1 MRLLALPLV
10 GALLALAAAG
20 CGGGPR
26 VTQTRE
32 VAAFDRLE
40 ITDSVDVEV
49 TPGDSRAVV
58 VTAGEDVIDH
68 VHTESSGGVL
78 RIDIV
83 DRGIVIGPDPFD
95 DARVKVSAGALDGV
109 RVDGSGD
116 VRLSGLDRDALELEI
131 DGAGDIEA
139 TGTVG
144 NLIATIQGAGDANL
158 SGLEARIARVT
169 VEGAGDAQLNVTDT
183 LDVAVRGAG
192 DVSYRGDPSVRSSVE
207 GAGDLRHEG

>member
-1 MRLLALPLV
+1 
-10 GALLALAAAG
+10 
-20 CGGGPR
+20 
-26 VTQTRE
+26 
-32 VAAFDRLE
+32 
-40 ITDSVDVEV
+40 
-49 TPGDSRAVV
+49 VV